1 MDKKQLTDKVLRV
14 IGLLVGLTILQIAI
28 TFMIPYV
35 APTDNPDLFIT
46 LTTHGH
52 WIGNIIYGLTIYG
65 LLKQGKTVSIPIG
78 LLSIMT
84 PVYGGVFYLLTTL
97 NERTSND

>member
-1 MDKKQLTDKVLRV
+1 MDKKHLTDKVLRV

-28 TFMIPYV
+28 TFLIPYV
-35 APTDNPDLFIT
+35 APPDNLELFMA

-65 LLKQGKTVSIPIG
+65 LANQKRTVSIPIG

-84 PVYGGVFYLLTTL
+84 PVYGGVFYLLTTF
-97 NERTSND
+97 NERTTND

>member
-1 MDKKQLTDKVLRV
+1 MDKKQLTDKVLRA
-14 IGLLVGLTILQIAI
+14 IGLLVGLTFLQVAI
-28 TFMIPYV
+28 TFLIQYV
-35 APTDNPDLFIT
+35 APTDNLELFMA

-52 WIGNIIYGLTIYG
+52 WIGNVIYGLTIYG
-65 LLKQGKTVSIPIG
+65 LLNRDRTVSIPIG

-84 PVYGGVFYLLTTL
+84 PVYGGVFYVLTTF